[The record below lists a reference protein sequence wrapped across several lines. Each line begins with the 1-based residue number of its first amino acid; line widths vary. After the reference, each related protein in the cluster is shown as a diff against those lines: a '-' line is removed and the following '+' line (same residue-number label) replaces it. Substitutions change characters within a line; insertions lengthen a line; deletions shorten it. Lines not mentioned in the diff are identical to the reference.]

1 MLAIDKI
8 AYAILNDRLNVS
20 IKNGWV
26 DKDVDI
32 YFVYSNE
39 ELMET
44 LNVSKS
50 TLLRVKKRL
59 KEVNLLVP

>member
-26 DKDVDI
+26 DKDGDI